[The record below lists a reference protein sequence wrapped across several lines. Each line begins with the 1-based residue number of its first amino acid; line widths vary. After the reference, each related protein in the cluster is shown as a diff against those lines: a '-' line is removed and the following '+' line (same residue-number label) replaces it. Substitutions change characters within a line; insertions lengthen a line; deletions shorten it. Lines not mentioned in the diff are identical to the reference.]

1 MVKSIGLQILTHSLR
16 VNRPAVYLLVD
27 LRDVLWA
34 HSENDVEVV
43 QGFTRQVELL
53 VGVPCGWVCRQFPSH
68 DGARIALAP
77 GRPRVPMGALLQ
89 QHTEWEKPIY
99 K

>member
-1 MVKSIGLQILTHSLR
+1 MVKSIGLQILTHTLR
-16 VNRPAVYLLVD
+16 VDREAEHLLVD

-53 VGVPCGWVCRQFPSH
+53 VGVPCGWVC
-68 DGARIALAP
+68 
-77 GRPRVPMGALLQ
+77 
-89 QHTEWEKPIY
+89 W
-99 K
+99 

>member
-43 QGFTRQVELL
+43 QGFARQVEFL
-53 VGVPCGWVCRQFPSH
+53 VGVPCGWVRRQFPGH
-68 DGARIALAP
+68 YGARVALTP
-77 GRPRVPMGALLQ
+77 GRPV
-89 QHTEWEKPIY
+89 
-99 K
+99 